1 MMIVIETK
9 HSNSSV
15 FKEPIFS
22 SWKVLKGGGGRGMEK
37 LKREDEEQTRDQRFW
52 AELSEVGGWFTMFWF
67 QLEFLV
73 FCPKI
78 RW

>member
-22 SWKVLKGGGGRGMEK
+22 SWKVLKGGAEEK
-37 LKREDEEQTRDQRFW
+37 EGWKSWREDEEQTRDQRFW
-52 AELSEVGGWFTMFWF
+52 AELSEVGGYNSQCFGFNWNF
-67 QLEFLV
+67 
-73 FCPKI
+73 
-78 RW
+78 